1 MCTTTSNSDTAE
13 SYASALESQLEVS
26 DLAGVDDDNTLAE
39 SGVYAT
45 AWDLID
51 AMRSLVEAANAD
63 AEAIRSAAAA
73 FDSWDESQ
81 AGSY

>member
-1 MCTTTSNSDTAE
+1 MGTTTSNSDTAE
-13 SYASALESQLEVS
+13 SYASALESQLEIS

-51 AMRSLVEAANAD
+51 AMRSLVETANAD
-63 AEAIRSAAAA
+63 AEAIRSAAAT